1 MNITNSIGL
10 IVAKEKGFIKL
21 LIHEA
26 AICYWEIH
34 KRFSKEI
41 YFIDEL
47 SIFLINRRCEKNNN
61 NVKKSKLV
69 LTYAIIL

>member
-10 IVAKEKGFIKL
+10 IVAKEKGFIML

-26 AICYWEIH
+26 VICYWEIH
-34 KRFSKEI
+34 MRFSKEI

-47 SIFLINRRCEKNNN
+47 SIFLINIRCEKKNNN
-61 NVKKSKLV
+61 MKKSQLV
-69 LTYAIIL
+69 FTYAIIL